1 MRIYKQ
7 SRSTSCREYARRNSA
22 SQTVSFAPLGYYE
35 SIKLS
40 SKSFTIQKNSSISL
54 LSYYLFATIFKKCMF
69 ARVPFHSSSRTFV
82 KGCRVDL
89 LCAMDSLVSLY
100 GAQALLNSEQFVKLI
115 KIFLLYATAYQIRL
129 KNQLVCVIRHTREI
143 IIKIRPQPRKHT
155 QAQPNFIFRLRIRT
169 IKNKWYGVVCRVCSF

>member
-35 SIKLS
+35 SLKLS

-100 GAQALLNSEQFVKLI
+100 GAQTLMNSEHFYMRNIDNNLITLCNSLSNSIEKSTCMCDKTHERNYHQNKAATSKAHTGTAQFY
-115 KIFLLYATAYQIRL
+115 FQTANSN
-129 KNQLVCVIRHTREI
+129 NQ
-143 IIKIRPQPRKHT
+143 K
-155 QAQPNFIFRLRIRT
+155 
-169 IKNKWYGVVCRVCSF
+169 